1 MFKNHK
7 YYVGHHSDD
16 LVFGYTKR
24 TNGISNY
31 PSESFNMAL
40 YIGDDPTNVHYHQSL
55 LSEEIGFDRESFV
68 MPVQGHDNN
77 VYEVTKDDCG
87 TNIDILTDN
96 IHNIDALYTYD
107 RDVLLAMNYAD
118 CTPIY
123 IYSVENSFIG
133 LVHAGWK
140 GTKKEV
146 LKKLLDHYDGD
157 LDDLRVVIGV
167 TINGDYY
174 EVDDNVI
181 NDTFKVQDNAVKRI
195 SEGKYLLNLKEV
207 NKTKAL
213 EYGIK
218 EEHIYVTPL
227 GTESDDFFSFRLEKG
242 NTGRALGFIGRKII
256 D

>member
-1 MFKNHK
+1 MFNNHK
-7 YYVGHHSDD
+7 YYVGYNSDD

-31 PSESFNMAL
+31 PRDSFNMAL
-40 YIGDDPTNVHYHQSL
+40 YIGDAPANVHHHQSL

-68 MPVQGHDNN
+68 MPVQGHDNH
-77 VYEVTKDDCG
+77 VYEVTRNDRG
-87 TNIDILTDN
+87 TNINELTDN

-133 LVHAGWK
+133 LVRAGWK

-181 NDTFKVQDNAVKRI
+181 NETFKVPDYAVKRI
-195 SEGKYLLNLKEV
+195 GDGKYLLDLKAV
-207 NKTKAL
+207 NKREAL
-213 EYGIK
+213 EYGVK
-218 EEHIYVTPL
+218 EENIHVTPL

-242 NTGRALGFIGRKII
+242 NTGRALGFIGRKSI